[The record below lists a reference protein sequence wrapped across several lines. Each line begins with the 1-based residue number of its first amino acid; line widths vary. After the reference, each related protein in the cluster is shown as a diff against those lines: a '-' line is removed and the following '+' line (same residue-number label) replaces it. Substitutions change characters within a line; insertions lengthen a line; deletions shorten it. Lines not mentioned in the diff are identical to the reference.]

1 VSAIR
6 KKTSKQRIVSLVP
19 SASAILFALG
29 AHRDIVGV
37 SRWCK
42 HVAPVGKR
50 AQVGDCWKLDVS
62 EVTRLRPT
70 LLVGSSPFAPETVA
84 QILKEPIPFVALNPR
99 SLLDIENDIRI
110 LGRLTDRKSHAEKII
125 RKMQHG
131 FRDIAKRAARNR
143 PKQKPVVYCEAWPNP
158 RISSPPWVA
167 ELVEIAGGRNAVACG
182 ARVTDEEVA
191 AANPD
196 IIVLAWAATNDRAN
210 PAQTL
215 RNPLWQNVPAVKNKR
230 VVVIRDELLNTP
242 GPPLLQGAEQLFR
255 AIHLRDPHDQKN
267 PRGARVAVR
276 ANARSGAA
284 RC

>member
-1 VSAIR
+1 MSAIT
-6 KKTSKQRIVSLVP
+6 KKKSRQRIVSLVP
-19 SASAILFALG
+19 SASSILFALG

-42 HVAPVGKR
+42 HVARVGKR

-84 QILKEPIPFVALNPR
+84 RILKEPIPFVALNPR

-125 RKMQHG
+125 RKMQRG
-131 FRDIAKRAARNR
+131 FREIARRAARNR
-143 PKQKPVVYCEAWPNP
+143 PQRKPVVYCEAWSNP

-167 ELVEIAGGRNAVACG
+167 ELVEIAGGQNAVTAG

-210 PAQTL
+210 PAQAL

-230 VVVIRDELLNTP
+230 VVVISDELLNTP
-242 GPPLLQGAEQLFR
+242 GPPLLHGAEKLFR
-255 AIHLRDPHDQKN
+255 AIHFHDPHNAHD
-267 PRGARVAVR
+267 GGIDARNR
-276 ANARSGAA
+276 AA

>member
-1 VSAIR
+1 
-6 KKTSKQRIVSLVP
+6 VP
-19 SASAILFALG
+19 SASSILFALG
-29 AHRDIVGV
+29 AQRDIVGV

-42 HVAPVGKR
+42 HVAPVGRR

-70 LLVGSSPFAPETVA
+70 LLVGSSPFAPDTVA

-125 RKMQHG
+125 RKMKRG
-131 FRDIAKRAARNR
+131 FGDIVRRAARNR
-143 PKQKPVVYCEAWPNP
+143 SQRKPVVYCEAWPNP

-167 ELVEIAGGRNAVACG
+167 ELVEIAGGQNAVKAG

-210 PAQTL
+210 SAQAL
-215 RNPLWQNVPAVKNKR
+215 RNPLWQNVAAVKNER

-242 GPPLLQGAEQLFR
+242 GPPLLEGAEKLFR
-255 AIHLRDPHDQKN
+255 AIHQRYPRDPDNPHK
-267 PRGARVAVR
+267 PRGVDGARNSVR
-276 ANARSGAA
+276 NGAA
-284 RC
+284 QC